1 MADVPINAVDRR
13 VQFTGNTGTGPFSFT
28 FNILADSDIAV
39 FKNNT
44 LLTLTTDYTIST
56 ASNGTGSVTLTGSNN
71 GTALVASDFLTI
83 VGGRALART
92 TDFVTAGDLLASSL
106 NEQLDSNVIM
116 VQQLDEKAERTLRI
130 SQSDVTAD
138 MTIPNKD
145 TRKGKTLAFN
155 STTGLPEAGPSIADV
170 QTVSDA
176 SADIQTVAHLQDGT
190 TTSNGISTLAGIS
203 SNISTVAGIS
213 SSVTTVAGIQSNI
226 AAVVADATDI
236 GTVASNITNV
246 NSVAAKSSLITSD
259 FVSDLNTLAVTDV
272 INDINTLATSDIV
285 SDLNTLAT
293 SDIVSDL
300 NTLATSDIVSD
311 INTLATSD
319 IVSDLNLLATS
330 DFVSDLNTMATSTN
344 VSNLSTVAGAIT
356 NINTTATNI
365 SGVNSFA
372 ERYRVGSS
380 DPTSSLDAGDLFYNT
395 TSNTLKRYDGSSWV
409 AISSGGITDVASDST
424 PQLGGSLDVAG
435 QDIVSVSNGNITL
448 TPNGTGVVRVDGTNG
463 IDMESGAISIKNS
476 GAESYVRFYCESSN
490 AHYTQLQASP
500 HSAYSGNVTVVLP
513 ASADTLVGKATTDTL
528 TNKTIALGSNTVS
541 GTLAQFNTAVTDATL
556 VDLSSSQTLTNKS
569 IAASQLT
576 GALPAISGASLTALP
591 ATLPASSAANLTNI
605 PAANI
610 TGTLPAIDGSNL
622 TGISAGA
629 TGGGSDQVFYENGQT
644 VTTNYT
650 ITNGKNAMSAG
661 PITINSGVTV
671 TVGSGE
677 TYTVV

>member
-1 MADVPINAVDRR
+1 MTIN
-13 VQFTGNTGTGPFSFT
+13 
-28 FNILADSDIAV
+28 LADNDPRIEYTVADGNSQQV
-39 FKNNT
+39 FTVPFEFFDDGDLNVYQDGT
-44 LLTLTTDYTIST
+44 LKTLTTHYLT
-56 ASNGTGSVTLTGSNN
+56 ADNNDASSRVAHTSGTTGFIHFTTGNVP
-71 GTALVASDFLTI
+71 AASGADIKI
-83 VGGRALART
+83 VITRSIDIERT
-92 TDFVTAGDLLASSL
+92 TDFPSSGPFNVGSL
-106 NEQLDSNVIM
+106 NTALDKVIAIQADLKDDIDRSLRLTDFD
-116 VQQLDEKAERTLRI
+116 VDATLTLPA
-130 SQSDVTAD
+130 VA
-138 MTIPNKD
+138 

-155 STTGLPEAGPSIADV
+155 STTGAVEAGPSITDV
-170 QTVSDA
+170 QTVSAA

-190 TTSNGISTLAGIS
+190 TLTNGISTLVGIS
-203 SNISTVAGIS
+203 SNVATVASIAS
-213 SSVTTVAGIQSNI
+213 NVTTVAGIQSNI

-236 GTVASNITNV
+236 GTVASNISNI

-259 FVSDLNTLAVTDV
+259 FVADLNTLAVTDI

-319 IVSDLNLLATS
+319 IVTDLNLLATS

-380 DPTSSLDAGDLFYNT
+380 DPTSSLDAGDLFFNT
-395 TSNTLKRYDGSSWV
+395 TSNTLKRYDGSAWV
-409 AISSGGITDVASDST
+409 AISAGGITDVASDST

-448 TPNGTGVVRVDGTNG
+448 TPNGTGVVRIDGSNG
-463 IDMESGAISIKNS
+463 IDMESGAISIKNA

-490 AHYTQLQASP
+490 AHYTQLQAAP

-513 ASADTLVGKATTDTL
+513 ASADTLIGKATTDTL

-576 GALPAISGASLTALP
+576 GAM
-591 ATLPASSAANLTNI
+591 
-605 PAANI
+605 
-610 TGTLPAIDGSNL
+610 PAIDGSNL
-622 TGISAGA
+622 TGIAAGA

-644 VTTNYT
+644 VTTDYT

>member
-1 MADVPINAVDRR
+1 MTIN
-13 VQFTGNTGTGPFSFT
+13 
-28 FNILADSDIAV
+28 LADNDPRIEYTVADGNSQQV
-39 FKNNT
+39 FTVPFEFFDDGDLNVYQDGT
-44 LLTLTTDYTIST
+44 LKTLTTHYLT
-56 ASNGTGSVTLTGSNN
+56 ADNNDASSRVAHTSGTTGFIHFTTGNVP
-71 GTALVASDFLTI
+71 AASGADIKI
-83 VGGRALART
+83 VITRSIDIERT
-92 TDFVTAGDLLASSL
+92 TDFPSSGPFDVGSL
-106 NEQLDSNVIM
+106 NTALDKVIAIQADLKDDIDRSLRLTDFD
-116 VQQLDEKAERTLRI
+116 VDATLTLPA
-130 SQSDVTAD
+130 V
-138 MTIPNKD
+138 D

-155 STTGLPEAGPSIADV
+155 ASSGAVESGPSISDV
-170 QTVSDA
+170 QTVSAA

-190 TTSNGISTLAGIS
+190 TLTNGISTLVGIS
-203 SNISTVAGIS
+203 SNVATVASIAS
-213 SSVTTVAGIQSNI
+213 NVTTVAGIQSNI

-236 GTVASNITNV
+236 GTVATNISNI

-259 FVSDLNTLAVTDV
+259 FVADLNTLAVTDV

-285 SDLNTLAT
+285 NDLNTLAT

-319 IVSDLNLLATS
+319 IVTDLNLLATS

-344 VSNLSTVAGAIT
+344 VSNLSTVAGSIT
-356 NINTTATNI
+356 NINTAATNL
-365 SGVNSFA
+365 SGINSFA

-380 DPTSSLDAGDLFYNT
+380 DPTSSLDAGDLFFNT
-395 TSNTLKRYDGSSWV
+395 TSNTLKRYDGSAWV
-409 AISSGGITDVASDST
+409 AISAGGITDVAADST

-448 TPNGTGVVRVDGTNG
+448 TPNGTGVVRIDGTNG

-476 GAESYVRFYCESSN
+476 GAESYIRFYCESSN
-490 AHYTQLQASP
+490 AHYTQLQAAP
-500 HSAYSGNVTVVLP
+500 HLSYSGNVTVVLP
-513 ASADTLVGKATTDTL
+513 ATADTLVGRATTDTL

-541 GTLAQFNTAVTDATL
+541 GTFAQFNTAVTDATL

-576 GALPAISGASLTALP
+576 GAM
-591 ATLPASSAANLTNI
+591 
-605 PAANI
+605 
-610 TGTLPAIDGSNL
+610 PAIDGSAL
-622 TGISAGA
+622 TGIAAGA

>member
-1 MADVPINAVDRR
+1 MTIN
-13 VQFTGNTGTGPFSFT
+13 
-28 FNILADSDIAV
+28 LADNDPRIEYTVADGNSQQV
-39 FKNNT
+39 FTVPFEFFDDGDLNVYQDGT
-44 LLTLTTDYTIST
+44 LKTLTTHYLT
-56 ASNGTGSVTLTGSNN
+56 ADNNDASSRVAHTSGTTGFIHFTTGNVP
-71 GTALVASDFLTI
+71 AASGADIKI
-83 VGGRALART
+83 VITRSIDIERT
-92 TDFVTAGDLLASSL
+92 TDFPSSGPFDVGSL
-106 NEQLDSNVIM
+106 NTALDKVIAIQADLKDDIDRSLRLTDFD
-116 VQQLDEKAERTLRI
+116 VDATLTLPA
-130 SQSDVTAD
+130 V
-138 MTIPNKD
+138 D

-155 STTGLPEAGPSIADV
+155 ASSGAVESGPSISDV
-170 QTVSDA
+170 QTVSAA

-190 TTSNGISTLAGIS
+190 TLTNGISTLVGIS
-203 SNISTVAGIS
+203 SNVATVASIAS
-213 SSVTTVAGIQSNI
+213 NVTTVAGIQSNI

-236 GTVASNITNV
+236 GTVATNISNI

-259 FVSDLNTLAVTDV
+259 FVADLNTLAVTDV

-285 SDLNTLAT
+285 NDLNTLAT

-319 IVSDLNLLATS
+319 IVTDLNLLATS

-344 VSNLSTVAGAIT
+344 VSNLSTVAGSIT
-356 NINTTATNI
+356 NINTAATNL
-365 SGVNSFA
+365 SGINSFA

-380 DPTSSLDAGDLFYNT
+380 DPTSSLDAGDLFFNT
-395 TSNTLKRYDGSSWV
+395 TSNTLKRYDGSAWV
-409 AISSGGITDVASDST
+409 AISAGGITDVAADST

-448 TPNGTGVVRVDGTNG
+448 TPNGTGVVRIDGTNG

-476 GAESYVRFYCESSN
+476 GAESYIRFYCESSN
-490 AHYTQLQASP
+490 AHYTQLQAAP
-500 HSAYSGNVTVVLP
+500 HLSYSGNVTVVLP
-513 ASADTLVGKATTDTL
+513 ATADTLVGRATTDTL

-541 GTLAQFNTAVTDATL
+541 GTFAQFNTAVTDATL

-576 GALPAISGASLTALP
+576 GAM
-591 ATLPASSAANLTNI
+591 
-605 PAANI
+605 
-610 TGTLPAIDGSNL
+610 PAIDGSAL
-622 TGISAGA
+622 TGIAAGA

-677 TYTVV
+677 TYTVGLNEYT